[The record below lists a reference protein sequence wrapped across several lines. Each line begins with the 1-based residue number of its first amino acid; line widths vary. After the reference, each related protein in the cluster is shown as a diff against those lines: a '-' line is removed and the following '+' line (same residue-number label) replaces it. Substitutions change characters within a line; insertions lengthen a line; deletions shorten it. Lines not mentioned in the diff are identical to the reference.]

1 MGYVE
6 MRDTAKA
13 VSADIAMA
21 LDAIAKKHGLQSLKM
36 AGGSVASS
44 TFTLKVEGIAAGGK
58 TREAERYEINQVV
71 LKLPPLGH
79 VFQQGAHSYKTV
91 GLNTTGSKVM
101 VARIPD
107 GKEFSMS
114 TIYIQHLP
122 VTPPAPAKKGP
133 KK

>member
-6 MRDTAKA
+6 MRDLAKA
-13 VSADIAMA
+13 VSADIGAA

-36 AGGSVASS
+36 AGGSIASGS
-44 TFTLKVEGIAAGGK
+44 FTLKVEGIAAGGK
-58 TREAERYEINQVV
+58 TREAERYELNEKV

-79 VFQQGAHSYKTV
+79 VFQQGAHTYKTV
-91 GLNTTGSKVM
+91 GLNTTGSKVL
-101 VARIPD
+101 VSRIPD

-114 TIYIQHLP
+114 VVYIQHLP
-122 VTPPAPAKKGP
+122 VEPAEPVKKGR